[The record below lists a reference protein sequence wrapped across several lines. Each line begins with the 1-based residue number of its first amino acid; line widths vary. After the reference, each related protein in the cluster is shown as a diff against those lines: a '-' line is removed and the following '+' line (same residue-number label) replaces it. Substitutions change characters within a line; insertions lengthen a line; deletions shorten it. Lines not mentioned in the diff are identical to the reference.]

1 MGLIFRRR
9 LRVDDDTHANLSRSG
24 VSVSRR
30 LGPVTVNTRGQG
42 TLRLGVKGL
51 AWKFRLWPRG

>member
-9 LRVDDDTHANLSRSG
+9 LRVDDDTHVNVSGSGLSLT
-24 VSVSRR
+24 RR

-51 AWKFRLWPRG
+51 AWKFRLW